1 MLNEMKIKIYV
12 DGLDKELQDVTDE
25 YEDIHED
32 ELINSSEI
40 VEAVMERLAG
50 LGVILLD
57 GKEQYL

>member
-1 MLNEMKIKIYV
+1 MLNEMKIKLYV